1 MSKRRG
7 EEAKAFPSPFT
18 LHPSPFTPSATFM
31 KESLQKAKV
40 LIDALPYIRDFSG
53 KTVVIKYGG
62 AAMVEDSLKES
73 FAQDIVLLNF
83 IGIKPVVVHGG
94 GPKISTTMERMG
106 KKPTFINGQ
115 RFTDKDT
122 MDIVEMVLGG
132 LVNKEIVY
140 FINSH
145 GGRAIGLSGKDGGL
159 IRAKKKIVRK
169 SSKESGTGTPE
180 IMDLGLVGE
189 VESIEPEVLTV
200 LEESNFI
207 PVIAPVGVGPKGETF
222 NINADYVAS
231 AVAVAVGAEKLM
243 LLTDSPG
250 ILDKKGTL
258 IPTLDKKKIS
268 RLVKDGT
275 ISGGMLPKVDASLK
289 AIAAGVPKVHIIDG
303 RVPHGLLLE
312 VFTSE
317 GVGTEIVK

>member
-1 MSKRRG
+1 
-7 EEAKAFPSPFT
+7 
-18 LHPSPFTPSATFM
+18 
-31 KESLQKAKV
+31 
-40 LIDALPYIRDFSG
+40 
-53 KTVVIKYGG
+53 
-62 AAMVEDSLKES
+62 MVEDSLKES
-73 FAQDIVLLNF
+73 FAQDIVLLSF
-83 IGIKPVVVHGG
+83 IGIRPVVVHGG
-94 GPKISTTMERMG
+94 GPKISMTMERMG
-106 KKPTFINGQ
+106 KKPTFIHGQ

-169 SSKESGTGTPE
+169 STKESGTGAPE

-189 VESIEPEVLTV
+189 VEGIEPQVLTV

-250 ILDKKGTL
+250 IIDRKERL
-258 IPTLDKKKIS
+258 IPALDKKKIG
-268 RLVKDGT
+268 RLIKDGT

-289 AIAAGVPKVHIIDG
+289 ALTAGVPKVHIIDG

-317 GVGTEIVK
+317 GVGTEIVV